1 MSEASIWVQ
10 SLAETRSEEDWRQ
23 ALQAYQVAPSTQ
35 ACVRFIFQIASQVSE
50 FYLGGDDTAFLL
62 QLLAAPSSED
72 SGDVDL
78 IATVLTPP
86 VEEGGDAR
94 YCFTARGEEA
104 LSLCACFM
112 EHHPSSPAL
121 VQEGSGSFAYVKCCL
136 EDEDPWGRTPVTLQT
151 LQAHMRKGS
160 ECEKVLFFL
169 PSAAQSRSSSAQPR
183 VSLERFPPRPSLTL
197 TI

>member
-1 MSEASIWVQ
+1 MAETSIWTQ

-23 ALQAYQVAPSTQ
+23 ALQAYRVAPSTQ
-35 ACVRFIFQIASQVSE
+35 ACMRFIFQIASQVSE

-62 QLLAAPSSED
+62 QLLAAPSED
-72 SGDVDL
+72 SADVDL

-86 VEEGGDAR
+86 VEDGDDAK

-121 VQEGSGSFAYVKCCL
+121 VQGADRAFSYVKCCL

-160 ECEKVLFFL
+160 ECEKLLFFL
-169 PSAAQSRSSSAQPR
+169 PSAAQSRTASAQPR
-183 VSLERFPPRPSLTL
+183 VSLERFPPRPSLAL
-197 TI
+197 T

>member
-1 MSEASIWVQ
+1 MEGTSIWTQ
-10 SLAETRSEEDWRQ
+10 SLAETRSEADWRQ
-23 ALQAYQVAPSTQ
+23 ALQAYRIAPSTH

-62 QLLAAPSSED
+62 QLLAAPSED
-72 SGDVDL
+72 SADVDL
-78 IATVLTPP
+78 IATVLMPP
-86 VEEGGDAR
+86 AEDGGDAK

-121 VQEGSGSFAYVKCCL
+121 VQEADRSFSYIKCCL
-136 EDEDPWGRTPVTLQT
+136 EDEDPWGRTPVSLQM

-160 ECEKVLFFL
+160 ECEKLLFFL
-169 PSAAQSRSSSAQPR
+169 PSAAPQSRTASAQPR

-197 TI
+197 T